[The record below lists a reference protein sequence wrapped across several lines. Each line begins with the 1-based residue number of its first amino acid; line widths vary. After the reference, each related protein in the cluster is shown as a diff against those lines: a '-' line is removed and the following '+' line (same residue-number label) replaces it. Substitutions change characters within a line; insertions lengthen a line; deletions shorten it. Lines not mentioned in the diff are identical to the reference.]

1 MFLTLFTS
9 SFAEILK
16 ILLLGIIVAAILGGF
31 RGNQVVLEALNTL
44 FIRVTLPCLIFTN
57 MVNSFRPGDMDRWWI
72 FPLLGIGH
80 FIAGGL
86 LAYGYS
92 RIDRSIVSNEVFISS
107 VAFHNSIL
115 LPLAIAPVLFSP
127 EKLEHFLS
135 LLFLYN
141 LLAVPVFFTAG
152 VWLMN
157 RANGIHVTLKHFSN
171 PPNVATIAGLI
182 FVFTG
187 LYRYMPIWFVA
198 PLEML
203 GSLTTPLSI
212 IIVGG
217 IILVSIP
224 HASREDL
231 ADPSKIAFLKCLV
244 LPSIVCGGICIL
256 HPPEYIALFLIL
268 GAAMP
273 VGSTLAVI
281 CPAEQRLQKLVAGGI
296 LFSSIASIPAV
307 SLFMS
312 LYSMVYGK

>member
-1 MFLTLFTS
+1 MFLTLFIS

-31 RGNQVVLEALNTL
+31 RGNQAVIDTLNIL

-57 MVNSFRPGDMDRWWI
+57 MVKSFRPGEMDTWWI

-80 FIAGGL
+80 FLAGGF

-92 RIDRSIVSNEVFISS
+92 RIDRAIMSTEVFISS

-115 LPLAIAPVLFSP
+115 LPLAIAPVLFGP

-141 LLAVPVFFTAG
+141 LLAVPAFFTAG

-157 RANGIHVTLKHFSN
+157 RANGVHVTLKHFSN
-171 PPNVATIAGLI
+171 PPIIATIAGLI
-182 FVFTG
+182 IALTG
-187 LYRYMPIWFVA
+187 LYKYVPTWFIA

-224 HASREDL
+224 HTSRKDL
-231 ADPSKIAFLKCLV
+231 ADPIKIAVLKCLV
-244 LPSIVCGGICIL
+244 LPSIVCAVICIL